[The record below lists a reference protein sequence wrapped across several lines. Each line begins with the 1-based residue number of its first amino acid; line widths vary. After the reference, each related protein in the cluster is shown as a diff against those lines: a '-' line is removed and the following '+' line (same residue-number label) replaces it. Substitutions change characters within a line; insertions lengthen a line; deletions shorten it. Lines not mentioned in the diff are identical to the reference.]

1 MGSQQV
7 PWRPDFAPRYDIS
20 MTVKLSVS
28 LPDADAAF
36 IDKLA
41 EEHAGNRSAAVQ
53 DLVRLAREMRA
64 VDDYAAAFSEWEDSG
79 AADAWDA
86 TAADGLTP

>member
-1 MGSQQV
+1 
-7 PWRPDFAPRYDIS
+7 

-41 EEHAGNRSAAVQ
+41 ELHSGNRSAAVQ
-53 DLVRLAREMRA
+53 DLVRLGRELRA
-64 VDDYAAAFSEWEDSG
+64 VDAYAAAFEEWDHG
-79 AADAWDA
+79 IDAGDWDV
-86 TAADGLTP
+86 TVSDGLDQ

>member
-1 MGSQQV
+1 
-7 PWRPDFAPRYDIS
+7 

-41 EEHAGNRSAAVQ
+41 ELHAGNRSAAVQ
-53 DLVRLAREMRA
+53 DLVRLGRELRA
-64 VDDYAAAFSEWEDSG
+64 VDAYAAAFEEWDHG
-79 AADAWDA
+79 TDAGVWDV
-86 TAADGLTP
+86 TAADGLDR

>member
-1 MGSQQV
+1 
-7 PWRPDFAPRYDIS
+7 

-41 EEHAGNRSAAVQ
+41 EDHAGNRSAAVQ
-53 DLVRLAREMRA
+53 DLVRLGREMRA
-64 VDDYAAAFSEWEDSG
+64 VDDYAAAFGEWEDTG
-79 AADAWDA
+79 QAEAWDA
-86 TAADGLTP
+86 TVADGFTP